1 MTDFSSL
8 PRGMR
13 LCPTRIDAEHT
24 LVAHTI
30 KQSMCQTRQR
40 EHYHKCGTCEHNNA
54 RVAEVARTAP
64 KAAAA
69 KGEGKRAAV

>member
-1 MTDFSSL
+1 MHTP

-13 LCPTRIDAEHT
+13 LCPTRIDTVET

-30 KQSMCQTRQR
+30 TQTMCQTRQR

-54 RVAEVARTAP
+54 RVAERDHAVP
-64 KAAAA
+64 HGSAA
-69 KGEGKRAAV
+69 GDLKREAV